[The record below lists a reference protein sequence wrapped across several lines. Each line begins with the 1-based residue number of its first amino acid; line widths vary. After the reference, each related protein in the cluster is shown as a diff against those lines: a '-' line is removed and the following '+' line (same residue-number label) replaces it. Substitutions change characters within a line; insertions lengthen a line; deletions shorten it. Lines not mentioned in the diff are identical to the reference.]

1 MGTSNPLTPI
11 LESLF
16 WTYTHIMCMYMYI
29 YIYTPYMQIPG
40 GLSQRH
46 LLFRCTVY
54 ELLHARTF
62 KHDDSTCDPLQVR
75 SSFLCIFCGDSSV
88 RNISGVNQCNLE
100 QSHRMC
106 CLAWNLIPERFSF
119 RNDMFQALGNTKSF
133 LITSTGWLLSL
144 CCNFAYPA
152 CLDPN
157 GRTSLGGWNTLQP
170 VMLQP
175 ISTAISMLI

>member
-16 WTYTHIMCMYMYI
+16 WTYTHTSCVCMYI

-75 SSFLCIFCGDSSV
+75 SSFLCIFCGELRAQYQRSESV
-88 RNISGVNQCNLE
+88 QPGAISPYV
-100 QSHRMC
+100 
-106 CLAWNLIPERFSF
+106 
-119 RNDMFQALGNTKSF
+119 
-133 LITSTGWLLSL
+133 LLSMESHSRTIFL
-144 CCNFAYPA
+144 PQWHVSGFGQYNVFLDHIRWLSVCCNFAYPA